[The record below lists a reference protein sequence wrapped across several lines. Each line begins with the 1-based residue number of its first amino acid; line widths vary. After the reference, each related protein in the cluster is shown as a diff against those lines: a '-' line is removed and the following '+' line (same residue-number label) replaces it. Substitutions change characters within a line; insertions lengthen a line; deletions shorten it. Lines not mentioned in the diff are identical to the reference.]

1 MRRADRGSLSVE
13 LVFLFPVVL
22 LMVFLVVQGACWWY
36 DRQVALSAAREGAA
50 IAADTQKGGQEPVA
64 AAVDF
69 VDTNALLNGGA
80 SVPPPTTSD
89 NDTKVT
95 MTVTVRVNSLLG
107 PVWGGPDITVTA
119 TVPLERFVG
128 VGQ

>member
-1 MRRADRGSLSVE
+1 VE

-22 LMVFLVVQGACWWY
+22 LMVFLVVQGACWWF

-50 IAADTQKGGQEPVA
+50 IAADTQKGGQDPTA

-69 VDTNALLNGGA
+69 VDSNALLNGGA
-80 SVPPPTTSD
+80 SAVPTTTD

-95 MTVTVRVNSLLG
+95 MTVTVRVDSLLG

-119 TVPLERFVG
+119 TVPVERFVG

>member
-69 VDTNALLNGGA
+69 VDANALLGGGSSA
-80 SVPPPTTSD
+80 VPTTTD

-95 MTVTVRVNSLLG
+95 MTVTLRVNSLLG

-119 TVPLERFVG
+119 TVPVERFVG